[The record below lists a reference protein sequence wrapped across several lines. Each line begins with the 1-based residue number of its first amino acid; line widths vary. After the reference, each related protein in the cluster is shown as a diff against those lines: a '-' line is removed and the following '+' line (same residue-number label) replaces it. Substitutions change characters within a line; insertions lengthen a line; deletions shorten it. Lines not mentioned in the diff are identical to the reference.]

1 MLYFPCAIFLRFY
14 LFIHER
20 HTESE
25 RQRHRQR
32 EKQAPCGEPDV
43 GLDHDLS
50 RRQMLNHWATWSSH
64 KLDFKPKTALR
75 EETTTTKDEETHY
88 AIIKG
93 SIQRENWTIISFNAS
108 KVGAANYINRF
119 SVKISFIYLFDTE
132 REQKHGQQEREKQT
146 PHWTGSLMRA
156 SSQDPENMTWPKA
169 RA

>member
-1 MLYFPCAIFLRFY
+1 MCIR
-14 LFIHER
+14 
-20 HTESE
+20 
-25 RQRHRQR
+25 
-32 EKQAPCGEPDV
+32 D
-43 GLDHDLS
+43 
-50 RRQMLNHWATWSSH
+50 RRQPQIEGEGVENHFIILKDIKKKTEVAILISD
-64 KLDFKPKTALR
+64 KLYFKPKTALR
-75 EETTTTKDEETHY
+75 DEERHY
-88 AIIKG
+88 AIIKW

-132 REQKHGQQEREKQT
+132 REQKQGQQEREKQT